1 MVTHNWENLFR
12 DLVAAIVA
20 DALELD
26 EFGIIAVLLENDF
39 EMVERLVST
48 KGVDMTSYWVCA
60 FAVNQHTGICG
71 SNPQETRDVVSGNL
85 HPTCRCDAPKAWHDT
100 APQTADGRSVAC
112 QMNKFDD
119 MMMYLSAKDLHFRH
133 MIAVDASC
141 KLFSRAWCVAE
152 LATGYDLGLRQKLKI
167 RSVAGLTLQ
176 EQSLKN
182 MSIENMSAS
191 CPEDLERILAKIS
204 DKAAFDQRVR
214 KMLLGELMPELRHV
228 EWGVRLRRL
237 ERLMRWKT
245 LCDHLELS
253 REVWLDRGM

>member
-119 MMMYLSAKDLHFRH
+119 MMMYLSARDLHFRH

-152 LATGYDLGLRQKLKI
+152 LATGYDLGLQQKLKI
-167 RSVAGLTLQ
+167 KSVANLTLQ
-176 EQSLKN
+176 EPSLKN
-182 MSIENMSAS
+182 LSVENMNAS
-191 CPEDLERILAKIS
+191 CPEDLERILAKIN
-204 DKAAFDQRVR
+204 DKSAFDQRLR
-214 KMLLGELMPELRHV
+214 KMLFEEFMLDLRKRDV
-228 EWGVRLRRL
+228 LLQRI
-237 ERLMRWKT
+237 ERLLRWKT
-245 LCDHLELS
+245 LCVHLELTPATWA
-253 REVWLDRGM
+253 RNDM